1 MFYSI
6 YCPLKLLS
14 TLCDLQIDEEKRILS
29 STVLQTDHMK
39 TGQTFVLDGYSY
51 VCKKSFNSMII
62 CIYNLLNLFVIS

>member
-14 TLCDLQIDEEKRILS
+14 TLCGLRIDEEKRILS
-29 STVLQTDHMK
+29 STVLQTDHMV

-51 VCKKSFNSMII
+51 VCKKYFISMII